1 MRLLLSAWLALCW
14 LASVQAGEPKPLA
27 VVVGQEFKIT
37 LPANATTGY
46 QWVLDQPPDEKLV
59 RVLKS
64 NYKRS
69 DSKLMG
75 AGGKMT
81 WTFKAL
87 AAGKTEMKLKYAR
100 PWEKTEPPAQAT
112 NYVVIIKAGKKDRNR

>member
-1 MRLLLSAWLALCW
+1 MRLLLSAWLAVGW

-100 PWEKTEPPAQAT
+100 PWEKNEPPAQAT
-112 NYVVIIKAGKKDRNR
+112 NYVVIIKAGKKDGNR